1 MKRLIITI
9 LLCLLFVVVAC
20 NNEVAPPAEV
30 APSACDQARSQLDNA
45 KSLQMQAE
53 EELNQAK
60 QEDTTLGIPNI
71 RDSEEVKQ
79 ARVKLATA
87 SLYVDELDKQVQAA
101 CKQ

>member
-20 NNEVAPPAEV
+20 KNKD
-30 APSACDQARSQLDNA
+30 APSACDQARSQLENA
-45 KSLQMQAE
+45 KSLQMKAK
-53 EELNQAK
+53 EELNKAK

-87 SLYVDELDKQVQAA
+87 SLYVDELEKQVKAA